1 MGPIVGRNG
10 ELVNSGLDAE
20 AVHGRGGYH
29 RGMTTTS
36 SQTAETGAPDARVRT
51 GQLERALGMLEVAA
65 DRNGA
70 SARELADA
78 LDLPLP
84 TVYRIAKEL
93 TGAGYLTHVQA
104 GRFELGH
111 KLHQLGMSLHR
122 QVGLSRGVTAEIS
135 RLHEATGLAAYLAI
149 LRGGEMVV
157 VHVVDSTDCPRLQ
170 PMRFGFHEAPHATA
184 FGKLLLADLAVEFR
198 GDYLHRHGLVAL
210 TARTITEMDAL
221 DAELERIAR
230 RGIAWEFGE
239 FVAGWDCAA
248 VPVRAGD
255 NRLLGSVAV
264 SGQAGRL
271 AGRERV
277 LESTLRAV
285 SSRVGGLLRSGL

>member
-1 MGPIVGRNG
+1 
-10 ELVNSGLDAE
+10 
-20 AVHGRGGYH
+20 
-29 RGMTTTS
+29 MTTTS
-36 SQTAETGAPDARVRT
+36 SARTAAPPRT
-51 GQLERALGMLEVAA
+51 GQLERALGMLEVVA

-78 LDLPLP
+78 LDVPLP

-93 TGAGYLTHVQA
+93 TGAGYLTYVQA

-122 QVGLSRGVTAEIS
+122 QVGLSRPVTAEVT

-157 VHVVDSTDCPRLQ
+157 VHVVDSPDCPRLK
-170 PMRFGFHEAPHATA
+170 PLRFGFHEAPHATA
-184 FGKLLLADLAVEFR
+184 FGKLLLADLDPDYR
-198 GDYLHRHGLVAL
+198 DDYLDRHGLVAL
-210 TARTITEMDAL
+210 TARTTTEPDAL
-221 DAELERIAR
+221 AAELATVSR

-239 FVAGWDCAA
+239 FIAGWDCAA

>member
-1 MGPIVGRNG
+1 
-10 ELVNSGLDAE
+10 
-20 AVHGRGGYH
+20 
-29 RGMTTTS
+29 MTTTS
-36 SQTAETGAPDARVRT
+36 ATQSGTLDSQSGRPAEDTCAGPDIQRART
-51 GQLERALGMLEVAA
+51 GPVERALGMLEVVA

-70 SARELADA
+70 SARELAEV
-78 LDLPLP
+78 LELPLP
-84 TVYRIAKEL
+84 TVYRMAKEL
-93 TGAGYLTHVQA
+93 AGAGYLTHVQS

-111 KLHQLGMSLHR
+111 KLHLLGMSLHR
-122 QVGLSRGVTAEIS
+122 QVGLSRPVTAEIT

-157 VHVVDSTDCPRLQ
+157 VHVVDSPDCPRLK

-184 FGKLLLADLAVEFR
+184 FGKLLLADLDPDFRDDYVE
-198 GDYLHRHGLVAL
+198 RHGMVAL
-210 TARTITEMDAL
+210 TARTLTERDAL
-221 DAELERIAR
+221 DAELAVVGR

-255 NRLLGSVAV
+255 NRLLGTIAV

-271 AGRERV
+271 GGRERV

-285 SSRVGGLLRSGL
+285 SSRVGALLRSGN